1 MYDRE
6 VINVLLNNARRHL
19 ATTFG
24 IYANFEAT
32 VDTSHELCLAMAAV
46 GGLFSSVEGSTTVA
60 KALYNDARR
69 IHLEKAII
77 RPRGV
82 TFTAALS
89 RVKTFVLLTIYGIC
103 SGDKRSYE
111 FAEVH
116 HFSTMQAMDYCWQIA
131 PLELSPAQ
139 DLELSLLAEALDI
152 IQSYQVL
159 LLQRPPY
166 FPSTSSRR
174 HRPSLSKHD
183 LAPLLT
189 PPDQVNKI
197 AGSLREVAA
206 LGAYAWTSV
215 PSSQVF
221 SREWQLWRPEFVEL
235 ALERWR
241 EALETSKRM
250 ELSPLLF
257 YHLIHLH
264 LQTNLGVLQ
273 RFARKFITLPETS
286 HDKKIFEM
294 LCQCT
299 CGRPFTAAVWHA
311 KAMLR
316 LIREHITVPSRS
328 QLKASDKFQALEP
341 PHLPYC
347 IYFATLIVWYHE
359 YTSSGLYSLARNV
372 CIENGI
378 HLLEMLKVRVAK
390 VLANT
395 LRELFPDENSLEI

>member
-6 VINVLLNNARRHL
+6 VINVLLNNAQRHL

-46 GGLFSSVEGSTTVA
+46 GGLFSSVEASTTVA

-69 IHLEKAII
+69 IHLETTIS
-77 RPRGV
+77 RPRGLI
-82 TFTAALS
+82 FTAALS
-89 RVKTFVLLTIYGIC
+89 RVKTFILLTIYGIC

-116 HFSTMQAMDYCWQIA
+116 HFSTMQAMEYCWSIA
-131 PLELSPAQ
+131 PSELSKGH
-139 DLELSLLAEALDI
+139 DLELSLLSEALDI
-152 IQSYQVL
+152 IESYQVL

-166 FPSTSSRR
+166 FPSTSFQR
-174 HRPSLSKHD
+174 HPQTASNND

-189 PPDQVNKI
+189 PPDQVRKI

-215 PSSQVF
+215 PRGQEYSHD
-221 SREWQLWRPEFVEL
+221 WQLWRPEFVEL

-241 EALETSKRM
+241 DALESSTAAQ
-250 ELSPLLF
+250 LSPMLL
-257 YHLIHLH
+257 YHLTHLH
-264 LQTNLGVLQ
+264 LQINLGVLQ

-286 HDKKIFEM
+286 HDKKIFGI
-294 LCQCT
+294 LRHCI
-299 CGRPFTAAVWHA
+299 CGRPFAAAVWHA
-311 KAMLR
+311 NAMLR
-316 LIREHITVPSRS
+316 LIREHITTPSRS
-328 QLKASDKFQALEP
+328 QLKVSDKLPVLEP

-359 YTSSGLYSLARNV
+359 YNSSGLHSLARNV
-372 CIENGI
+372 CVENGI
-378 HLLEMLKVRVAK
+378 HLMEMLKVRVAK
-390 VLANT
+390 VLANA
-395 LRELFPDENSLEI
+395 LRELFLDENSVDI